1 MKKGNLFACLLV
13 CVAVIFASC
22 GASNTTK
29 GTAIGAGG
37 GAAVGAG
44 LGALINGGKGAAWGA
59 GIGTI
64 VGGAAGAL
72 IGNKMDKQKKELE
85 ASVPDA
91 TIETV
96 NDGQAIKVTFDSG
109 ILFATNSSSLNTA
122 SQSSLIQFA
131 NSLKSNPDTNVEIY
145 GHTDSSGG
153 DKINVPLSEKRAD
166 SVKNFLAG
174 QGIGIS
180 RITTAGMGSSQ
191 PVAAES
197 AKGVQ
202 ALNRRVEIYILPN
215 EKMVKEANA
224 GTLK

>member
-1 MKKGNLFACLLV
+1 MKRVNVFTCLLV
-13 CVAVIFASC
+13 CVAMIFAGC

-44 LGALINGGKGAAWGA
+44 LGALLNGGKGAAWGA

-72 IGNKMDKQKKELE
+72 IGNKMDKQKKEI
-85 ASVPDA
+85 AAAVPDA
-91 TIETV
+91 TVETV
-96 NDGQAIKVTFDSG
+96 NNGQAIKVTFDSG
-109 ILFATNSSSLNTA
+109 ILFATNSSSLNVA
-122 SQSSLIQFA
+122 SRNSLIQFS
-131 NSLKSNPDTNVEIY
+131 NSLKANPDTNVEIY

-153 DKINVPLSEKRAD
+153 DNINIPLSQKRAD
-166 SVKNFLAG
+166 SVKTFLAE

-180 RITTAGMGSSQ
+180 RMTTAGMGSSQ
-191 PVAAES
+191 PVAEES

-202 ALNRRVEIYILPN
+202 ALNRRVEVFILPN
-215 EKMVKEANA
+215 AKMIKEAEA